1 VAFARSYGGTRYD
14 VGYSVQK
21 TSDGG
26 YIMAGLFTPSTTDSG
41 DVILIKVNSLGN
53 VVWSKRY
60 GGPREE
66 RAFSVKQTSDGGYIT
81 VARTRSFVDTN
92 RWDVLLIKTDS
103 NGNLQ
108 WGRVYSNPSL
118 DDEPSDVI
126 ETSDGGYLVVGGAQ
140 SRSSSSQNEILV
152 MKINSSGA
160 LQWVRWFGDT
170 IYQDHA
176 YSVKRTS
183 DGGYIVVGRTGS
195 YGSGNAD
202 IFLMKLDGSGNVVW
216 AKAYGSSGPDFG
228 YDVQIT
234 SDGGFVVVGYYTSS
248 GDTNSIIVKTNSSGN
263 VQWYRVLG
271 GTQMDAFYS
280 VVQTSDGGFIAT
292 GITYSFGS
300 GNADVFF
307 SGVRLTVDHIYNRPP
322 KGGMLCWEEPNLS
335 RRGILIYSLLKRI
348 LGGILG
354 PAV

>member
-1 VAFARSYGGTRYD
+1 MRGFKVFLISAGIFAFFDRAYAVAFAKSYGGTRYD
-14 VGYSVQK
+14 VGYLVQQ
-21 TSDGG
+21 TSDSG
-26 YIMAGLFTPSTTDSG
+26 YIMAGLFRPSASDPG
-41 DVILIKVNSLGN
+41 DVILIKVDSLGN

-81 VARTRSFVDTN
+81 VARTRSFADTN
-92 RWDVLLIKTDS
+92 RWDVLLIKTDP

-118 DDEPSDVI
+118 DDEF
-126 ETSDGGYLVVGGAQ
+126 GGAQ
-140 SRSSSSQNEILV
+140 SRSSSFQNEILV
-152 MKINSSGA
+152 MKINSSGD

-170 IYQDHA
+170 IYQDQA

-183 DGGYIVVGRTGS
+183 DGGYIVAGRTGS

-202 IFLMKLDGSGNVVW
+202 IFLMKLDSGGNVVW
-216 AKAYGSSGPDFG
+216 ARAYGSSGPDFG

-248 GDTNSIIVKTNSSGN
+248 GDTSSIIVKTNSSGN

-271 GTQMDAFYS
+271 GRKWMLSIPLIND
-280 VVQTSDGGFIAT
+280 
-292 GITYSFGS
+292 S
-300 GNADVFF
+300 GNADVF
-307 SGVRLTVDHIYNRPP
+307 SVEQDLRWITMGP
-322 KGGMLCWEEPNLS
+322 
-335 RRGILIYSLLKRI
+335 SLLYKTDLRWGVCYVGKNQI
-348 LGGILG
+348 FHRG
-354 PAV
+354 